1 MSNTDML
8 TPEQFNEINDRENK
22 KREKA
27 GKKRRKI
34 NCLGYAIGVDEEG
47 LELEY
52 RGGKKI
58 EDSFQEKLEKYGLI
72 VRKVKSLDELKGKT
86 GFILYGFY
94 PMKIFFDLVYKD
106 FHVVRVNPDGTYV
119 HKQDM
124 NLPARKVEILDERGA
139 IEEYDGANEPI
150 HIFLLEEERN
160 KDKEKIN
167 KRIKAVFSQI
177 KDVLDSK
184 EVSDEDKSVIKQKL
198 QLLNDRLN
206 VQGKTMN
213 SNDINILLQEFLTIA
228 KEFNIEI
235 ETEGIE
241 LE

>member
-22 KREKA
+22 ERERK
-27 GKKRRKI
+27 GEKKRKI
-34 NCLGYAIGVDEEG
+34 NCLGYAIGVDEDR
-47 LELEY
+47 LELDY
-52 RGGKKI
+52 YGGKKI
-58 EDSFQEKLEKYGLI
+58 EDSFQEKLEKYGLV
-72 VRKVKSLDELKGKT
+72 VRKVKSLAELKGRT

-94 PMKIFFDLVYKD
+94 PIKTFFDIVYKD
-106 FHVVRVNPDGTYV
+106 FHVVRVNPDGTCV

-124 NLPARKVEILDERGA
+124 NLPAKKVEILDERGA
-139 IEEYDGANEPI
+139 IEEYDGKNEPI

-167 KRIKAVFSQI
+167 KRIEAVFSQI
-177 KDVLDSK
+177 RNILDSK
-184 EVSDEDKSVIKQKL
+184 TVSDEDKSVIRQKL

-206 VQGKTMN
+206 VQGKIMN

-228 KEFNIEI
+228 KEFNIELGPK
-235 ETEGIE
+235 GIE
-241 LE
+241 L